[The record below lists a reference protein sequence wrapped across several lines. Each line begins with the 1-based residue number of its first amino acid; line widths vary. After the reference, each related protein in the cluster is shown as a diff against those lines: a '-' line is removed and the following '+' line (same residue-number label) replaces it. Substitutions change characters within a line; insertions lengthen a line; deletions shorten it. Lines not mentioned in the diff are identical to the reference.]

1 MGAKILAVD
10 DNEINLKVVKTTLTQ
25 VGYDVLTSTNGVEAL
40 EMVESMHFDL
50 IVLDISMPIMD
61 GYEVCRSLRSNP
73 KTSNI
78 AVIMITAYNAIED
91 KIKGFEAGADDY
103 LTKPF
108 QPAEL
113 QARVNVVL
121 RRNKPVADEKKII
134 ETQKNA
140 KVISFFSMKGGSGV
154 STMAA
159 NVSSGIAKIWTNNVA
174 LVDLSLSMGQAAL
187 MLNLS
192 LRNTWEDLTNIPV
205 NEIEADIL
213 DAVMLKN
220 ENGVHV
226 LAAPRKI
233 ASGELI
239 TTELVTH
246 VLDLLQTMYDY
257 VVIDLPS
264 NFSESTL
271 LALDQSD
278 EIICIFAP
286 ELASVRAMIGTL
298 EVFEELGYRREK
310 EVVMMLNR
318 TFEKR
323 GLARKNVEKALK
335 QPIKI
340 FVPFAS
346 EDFVNSI
353 NFGVPIV
360 MAEPEHSLVE
370 LFEDVSFILS
380 RKQDKET
387 TPRKPSDAYQRV
399 SDRFEK
405 RKQRRR

>member
-1 MGAKILAVD
+1 M
-10 DNEINLKVVKTTLTQ
+10 
-25 VGYDVLTSTNGVEAL
+25 
-40 EMVESMHFDL
+40 
-50 IVLDISMPIMD
+50 
-61 GYEVCRSLRSNP
+61 
-73 KTSNI
+73 
-78 AVIMITAYNAIED
+78 
-91 KIKGFEAGADDY
+91 
-103 LTKPF
+103 
-108 QPAEL
+108 
-113 QARVNVVL
+113 
-121 RRNKPVADEKKII
+121 
-134 ETQKNA
+134 
-140 KVISFFSMKGGSGV
+140 
-154 STMAA
+154 
-159 NVSSGIAKIWTNNVA
+159 
-174 LVDLSLSMGQAAL
+174 
-187 MLNLS
+187 
-192 LRNTWEDLTNIPV
+192 
-205 NEIEADIL
+205 
-213 DAVMLKN
+213 
-220 ENGVHV
+220 EN
-226 LAAPRKI
+226 
-233 ASGELI
+233 
-239 TTELVTH
+239 
-246 VLDLLQTMYDY
+246 
-257 VVIDLPS
+257 
-264 NFSESTL
+264 
-271 LALDQSD
+271 
-278 EIICIFAP
+278 IICIFAP